1 MKPITDN
8 KAEYI
13 VGVKGSEIQSYDTLP
28 IPMEA
33 SLKQKR

>member
-13 VGVKGSEIQSYDTLP
+13 VGVKGSEIQSYDRPPLQ
-28 IPMEA
+28 MEA
-33 SLKQKR
+33 ALKQKR